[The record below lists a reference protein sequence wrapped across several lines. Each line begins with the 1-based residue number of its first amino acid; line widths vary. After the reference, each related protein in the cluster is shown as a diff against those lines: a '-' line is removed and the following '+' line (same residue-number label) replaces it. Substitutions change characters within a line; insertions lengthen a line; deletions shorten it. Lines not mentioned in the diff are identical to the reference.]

1 MKLRNEALVM
11 MLFAAV
17 LSAAI
22 LKLDPGRSYL
32 VWNIGLALVPYFSS
46 LILSKNDTVYYSKV
60 LFPFFILVWLLF
72 YPNAMYMVT
81 DFIHFSLQTFYKAS
95 AQGTSLFGMKV
106 EYVLDLSLWIS
117 FALTVCAVFYG
128 VASGYMSITRVEKAI
143 FKEKPAS
150 GRVVFIMAVSL
161 LTGFAIYIGRFLR
174 FNSWDIL
181 KDPFAILSF
190 VKDGM
195 TMDAIYIILAF
206 AAMHLFITAVL
217 RLSTAAAEG

>member
-11 MLFAAV
+11 ILFAAV

-174 FNSWDIL
+174 FNSWDII
-181 KDPFAILSF
+181 KDPLAILSF

-195 TMDAIYIILAF
+195 TMDAIYMILAF

>member
-11 MLFAAV
+11 ILFAAV
-17 LSAAI
+17 LSTAI

-46 LILSKNDTVYYSKV
+46 LLLSKNDTVYYSKI

-81 DFIHFSLQTFYKAS
+81 DFIHLSLQTFYKAS
-95 AQGTSLFGMKV
+95 AEGTSLFGMKV
-106 EYVLDLSLWIS
+106 EYVLDLSLWVS

-143 FKEKPAS
+143 FKEKPAF
-150 GRVVFIMAVSL
+150 GRVVFIMIVSL

-181 KDPFAILSF
+181 KEPLAILKWL
-190 VKDGM
+190 KDGL
-195 TMDAIYIILAF
+195 TLDAIYVILAF
-206 AAMHLFITAVL
+206 AAMHLFITAIL
-217 RLSTAAAEG
+217 RLSSVTSED

>member
-1 MKLRNEALVM
+1 LKLRNEALVM
-11 MLFAAV
+11 ILFAAV

-174 FNSWDIL
+174 FNSWDII
-181 KDPFAILSF
+181 KDPLAILSF

-195 TMDAIYIILAF
+195 TMDAIYMILAF

>member
-11 MLFAAV
+11 ILFAAV

-46 LILSKNDTVYYSKV
+46 LLLSKNDTVYYSKI

-95 AQGTSLFGMKV
+95 SEGTSLFGMKV
-106 EYVLDLSLWIS
+106 EYVLDLSLWVS

-128 VASGYMSITRVEKAI
+128 VASGYMSTTRVEKAI
-143 FKEKPAS
+143 FKEKPAF
-150 GRVVFIMAVSL
+150 GRVVFTVIVSI
-161 LTGFAIYIGRFLR
+161 LTGFALYIGRFLR
-174 FNSWDIL
+174 FNSWDLL
-181 KDPFAILSF
+181 KDPLAILSWL
-190 VKDGM
+190 KNGL
-195 TMDAIYIILAF
+195 TMDAIYIILTF
-206 AAMHLFITAVL
+206 AVMHLFITAIL
-217 RLSTAAAEG
+217 RLSSIAHED